1 MRRLR
6 RLGMVT
12 ALGMGEK
19 FRINESVFRFAADV
33 RTDEDP
39 RAVQLRMIREGEAI
53 LHDDE
58 LPTRETVWDSLDEA
72 EEDEEQLGLDI

>member
-1 MRRLR
+1 
-6 RLGMVT
+6 
-12 ALGMGEK
+12 
-19 FRINESVFRFAADV
+19 
-33 RTDEDP
+33 
-39 RAVQLRMIREGEAI
+39 MIREGEAI